1 MISDVDVNSKQ
12 GQITNML
19 VDTNAKK
26 FEVPESNT
34 YVGVVADVIDLGKQK
49 TAFGEKLQTRIVW
62 LLNAK
67 DSEGKP
73 LNAIQQVSQSMHEK
87 AKLFGIVKDILGTAP
102 PVPYETEELIG
113 KSRMLWIVK
122 EPKANK
128 PTEFF
133 ANIKAIMPLPAGTA
147 PLAVPADYVRAKD
160 KPVKTYGNQGSN
172 NPAPAA
178 PTAPPAQAP
187 TPVPAAPTAPVQF

>member
-1 MISDVDVNSKQ
+1 
-12 GQITNML
+12 ML

-34 YVGVVADVIDLGKQK
+34 YVGVIADVIDLGKQK

-73 LNAIQQVSQSMHEK
+73 LNAIQQVAQSMHEK
-87 AKLFGIVKDILGTAP
+87 AKLYGIVKDILQTVP
-102 PVPYETEELIG
+102 PVPFETEDLIG

-128 PTEFF
+128 PSEFF
-133 ANIKAIMPLPAGTA
+133 ANIKAIMPLPAGTT

-160 KPVKTYGNQGSN
+160 KPAKTYGTQGTN
-172 NPAPAA
+172 NSAPAPAQAQVSPA
-178 PTAPPAQAP
+178 PTAPPAA
-187 TPVPAAPTAPVQF
+187 TPPVAF